1 MTAKLKHK
9 KTKDRR
15 HNKRRK
21 GRRRSVLAS
30 NLTRMIFLSNFIGL
44 VILVFG
50 SLALHRFEDSL
61 IDARL
66 ETLRSQASTIS
77 SVMGET
83 ATGGGLSSKLDVS
96 TAKNILGNLEL
107 PAQSRVRLYDKSGS
121 LIADS
126 AVEASDISVSDLG
139 PILSAPAAESAYGAE
154 GENLG
159 LSKSKKIT
167 LPPKEA
173 WPEKAANSIQNNLS
187 QLPWRVKER
196 DNLRRD
202 HKSEVR
208 QALSGDI
215 MAGQRYEKDDA
226 LIVTVSQPVRRVQ
239 QVVGVITLESTDV
252 ESIVQA
258 EREALAPIIGIAILV
273 TLLSSLALTLFIALP
288 IRRLA
293 RAAELIEQSVSK
305 PDPIPD
311 LSRRRD
317 EIGDLSVVMSDMT
330 EALYQRMED
339 VANFAADVA
348 HEIKN
353 PLTSL
358 RSASDTLR
366 GARTEEQRTKLLDI
380 IENDVGRM
388 DRLISDISK
397 ASKVDANLAKDTAET
412 VDVRTVLENLAEF
425 YSAGRV
431 GDGADVVFK
440 ANDISRPLPIRAF
453 ESAFAQVL
461 RNLIDNALTFSPKKG
476 RVTLTAMAEKD
487 TDKKTETVVI
497 TVEDEGPGI
506 PPENLE
512 TIFDRFYTERPKGA
526 EFGSHS
532 GLGLAICRQIMTA
545 HKGTIRAENHFD
557 GDTVKGARFILRL
570 PLQS

>member
-1 MTAKLKHK
+1 MTVKPKHK

-15 HNKRRK
+15 QNKLRK

-126 AVEASDISVSDLG
+126 AVEASDISISDLG
-139 PILSAPAAESAYGAE
+139 PILAAPSSESAYGAE
-154 GENLG
+154 RESMG
-159 LSKSKKIT
+159 LSKTKKIA

-208 QALSGDI
+208 QALGGDI

-397 ASKVDANLAKDTAET
+397 ASNVDANLAKDTAET

-431 GDGADVVFK
+431 GDSADVVFK

-476 RVTLTAMAEKD
+476 TVTLTATAEKD

-545 HKGTIRAENHFD
+545 HKGTIRAENQFN

-570 PLQS
+570 PLQP